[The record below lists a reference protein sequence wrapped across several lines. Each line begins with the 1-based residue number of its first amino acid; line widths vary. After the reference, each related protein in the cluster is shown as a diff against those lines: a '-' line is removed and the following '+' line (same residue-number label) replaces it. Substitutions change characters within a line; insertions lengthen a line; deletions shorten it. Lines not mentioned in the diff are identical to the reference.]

1 MHEMSLENLDAVTGG
16 IVVSRA
22 KEIYK
27 YLSDEDKKKVEEM
40 EKEMLEKINGLG
52 IGPGG
57 LGGTVTALAVNIETY
72 PTHIAGLPVAINICC
87 HANRHVNRV
96 I

>member
-1 MHEMSLENLDAVTGG
+1 MHEMSLENLEAVTGG

-40 EKEMLEKINGLG
+40 EKEMLEKMNKKSDTGKG
-52 IGPGG
+52 IFFQHRIEQYGAVASGG
-57 LGGTVTALAVNIETY
+57 AHTT
-72 PTHIAGLPVAINICC
+72 
-87 HANRHVNRV
+87 
-96 I
+96 

>member
-1 MHEMSLENLDAVTGG
+1 MADEVRRHHPESQEIQNNQEDRKMHEMSHENLEAVTGG

-40 EKEMLEKINGLG
+40 EKEMLEKMNK
-52 IGPGG
+52 
-57 LGGTVTALAVNIETY
+57 
-72 PTHIAGLPVAINICC
+72 
-87 HANRHVNRV
+87 
-96 I
+96 

>member
-1 MHEMSLENLDAVTGG
+1 MHEMSLENLEAVTGG

-40 EKEMLEKINGLG
+40 EKEMLPLLYCADSG
-52 IGPGG
+52 
-57 LGGTVTALAVNIETY
+57 
-72 PTHIAGLPVAINICC
+72 
-87 HANRHVNRV
+87 
-96 I
+96 

>member
-1 MHEMSLENLDAVTGG
+1 MKCVAAIRNRKEIQNNQEDRKMHEMSLENLEAVTGG

-40 EKEMLEKINGLG
+40 EKEMLEKMNK
-52 IGPGG
+52 
-57 LGGTVTALAVNIETY
+57 
-72 PTHIAGLPVAINICC
+72 
-87 HANRHVNRV
+87 
-96 I
+96 

>member
-1 MHEMSLENLDAVTGG
+1 MHEMSHENLEAVTGG

-40 EKEMLEKINGLG
+40 EKEMLEKMNK
-52 IGPGG
+52 
-57 LGGTVTALAVNIETY
+57 
-72 PTHIAGLPVAINICC
+72 
-87 HANRHVNRV
+87 
-96 I
+96 

>member
-1 MHEMSLENLDAVTGG
+1 MHEMSLENLEAVTGG

-40 EKEMLEKINGLG
+40 EKEMLEKMNKPELFMTY
-52 IGPGG
+52 
-57 LGGTVTALAVNIETY
+57 GTC
-72 PTHIAGLPVAINICC
+72 P
-87 HANRHVNRV
+87 
-96 I
+96 

>member
-1 MHEMSLENLDAVTGG
+1 MADEVRRHHPESQEIQNNQEDRKMHEMSLENLEAVTGG

-40 EKEMLEKINGLG
+40 EKEMLEKMNK
-52 IGPGG
+52 
-57 LGGTVTALAVNIETY
+57 
-72 PTHIAGLPVAINICC
+72 
-87 HANRHVNRV
+87 
-96 I
+96 

>member
-1 MHEMSLENLDAVTGG
+1 MKKMPTGSVILFRSRLMADEVRRHHPESQEIQNNQEDRKMHEMSHENLEAVTGG

-40 EKEMLEKINGLG
+40 EKEMLEKMNK
-52 IGPGG
+52 
-57 LGGTVTALAVNIETY
+57 
-72 PTHIAGLPVAINICC
+72 
-87 HANRHVNRV
+87 
-96 I
+96 

>member
-1 MHEMSLENLDAVTGG
+1 MSLENLEAVTGG

-40 EKEMLEKINGLG
+40 EKEMSKGYFFSRESKYMGLSLQAV
-52 IGPGG
+52 P
-57 LGGTVTALAVNIETY
+57 ALHKAFIY
-72 PTHIAGLPVAINICC
+72 K
-87 HANRHVNRV
+87 
-96 I
+96 

>member
-1 MHEMSLENLDAVTGG
+1 MHEMSLENLEAVTGG

-40 EKEMLEKINGLG
+40 EKEMLEKMNKTGKG
-52 IGPGG
+52 IFFQHRIEQYGAVASGG
-57 LGGTVTALAVNIETY
+57 AHTT
-72 PTHIAGLPVAINICC
+72 
-87 HANRHVNRV
+87 
-96 I
+96 

>member
-1 MHEMSLENLDAVTGG
+1 MHEMSLENLEAVTGG

-40 EKEMLEKINGLG
+40 EKEMLEKMNKLSQI
-52 IGPGG
+52 
-57 LGGTVTALAVNIETY
+57 VTD
-72 PTHIAGLPVAINICC
+72 LPLVLKYGSFMS
-87 HANRHVNRV
+87 
-96 I
+96 